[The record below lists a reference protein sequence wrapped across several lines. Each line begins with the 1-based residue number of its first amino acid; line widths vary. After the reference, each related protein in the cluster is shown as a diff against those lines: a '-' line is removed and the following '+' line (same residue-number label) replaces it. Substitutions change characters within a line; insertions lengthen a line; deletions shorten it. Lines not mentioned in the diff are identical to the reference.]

1 MIPVVELAGLVG
13 FCKELP
19 ATAATRFRPDPP
31 LQSGTA
37 NRIFQPPISHRLPLR
52 PDARSKSTQLPFRPG
67 SVQTFM
73 PVRRHTLKR
82 RLIGLVL
89 LSSIAALLVTYAALL
104 TYEFYRFRHD
114 SVRNLSALAGII
126 AANSSAA
133 LIFDDKALAE
143 ENLSA
148 LRAEP
153 DITLAAL
160 YDQRGRLYATYP
172 AAAPKAVLPG
182 SPGREGVEFAA
193 GRLTLFTPVM
203 QDRRRAG
210 TLYLSSDLGEMY
222 GRFKIYGLVLLAVLA
237 GSLGVSFFLSNFFQR
252 RISQPL
258 LVLAEMARLVSERR
272 NFTVR
277 VHSPRDDELGDL
289 TRAFDAMLD
298 QIQASHTEV
307 EQARDEALAASRAKD
322 DFLAALSHEL
332 RTPLNPVLLLASDA
346 ATRSDLPEPIRA
358 DFDLIRKNIE
368 LEARLI
374 DDLLDLTRI
383 TRGKL
388 ALDLQLVD
396 PQLALQDALET
407 VRADARAKEI
417 SLSYN
422 PDPGRPLVRG
432 DPIRLQQIFWN
443 ILKNAVK
450 FTPDGGSIAV
460 VVRAD
465 PAAGRL
471 ILTIEDNGIGLT
483 AEELPRIFRIFSQGE
498 HAADGGPHRFGGLGL
513 GLAISRTLAEL
524 HAGTIRATSR
534 GRDRGATFVV
544 DLPLAAE
551 SRAPATAP
559 TLASAGPGPAS
570 AVRARCIL
578 LVEDHAATRLV
589 LAQMLTGRGYR
600 VLSAGSVAEARACA
614 AQDRTIEALISDIGL
629 PDGNGYDLMAELSAA
644 QPLKGI
650 ALTGYGMDHDLA
662 ASRRAGFSTHLTKPV
677 RIQLIAEALAAF
689 WPEGRA

>member
-1 MIPVVELAGLVG
+1 M
-13 FCKELP
+13 P
-19 ATAATRFRPDPP
+19 A
-31 LQSGTA
+31 S
-37 NRIFQPPISHRLPLR
+37 
-52 PDARSKSTQLPFRPG
+52 
-67 SVQTFM
+67 
-73 PVRRHTLKR
+73 RHTLKR
-82 RLIGLVL
+82 KLIGLVL
-89 LSSIAALLVTYAALL
+89 LSSVAALLVTYAALL

-114 SVRNLSALAGII
+114 SIRNVSALAGII

-148 LRAEP
+148 LRSEP

-172 AAAPKAVLPG
+172 AAALPATLPAG
-182 SPGREGVEFAA
+182 PEEAGVTFAEGH
-193 GRLTLFTPVM
+193 LNYFTPVM

-222 GRFKIYGLVLLAVLA
+222 TRFEIYGLVLLAVLA
-237 GSLGVSFFLSNFFQR
+237 GSLAVSFFLSNFFQS

-277 VHSPRDDELGDL
+277 VHSPRHDELGDL
-289 TRAFDAMLD
+289 SRAFDAMLD

-346 ATRSDLPEPIRA
+346 ATRADLPEAIRA

-388 ALDLQLVD
+388 ALDQRLVD
-396 PQLALQDALET
+396 PQLALQDAIET
-407 VRADARAKEI
+407 IRADARAKQI
-417 SLSYN
+417 NLSTN
-422 PDPGRPLVRG
+422 PDPARPLVRG

-460 VVRAD
+460 VVRGD
-465 PAAGRL
+465 PAAGRVL
-471 ILTIEDNGIGLT
+471 VTIEDNGIGLT
-483 AEELPRIFRIFSQGE
+483 AEELPRLFRIFSQGE
-498 HAADGGPHRFGGLGL
+498 HAEDGGPHRFGGLGL

-524 HAGTIRATSR
+524 HSGTIRATSG
-534 GRDRGATFVV
+534 GRDLGATFVV
-544 DLPLAAE
+544 DLPLAPEARLAVPE
-551 SRAPATAP
+551 PAA
-559 TLASAGPGPAS
+559 ASAGTVAAPAPQT
-570 AVRARCIL
+570 RCIL
-578 LVEDHAATRLV
+578 LVEDHAPTRTV
-589 LAQMLTGRGYR
+589 LAQMLKGRGYR
-600 VLSAGSVAEARACA
+600 VLSAGSVAEARDCA
-614 AQDRTIEALISDIGL
+614 AREPGIDVLISDIGL

-644 QPLKGI
+644 RPLKGI

-662 ASRRAGFSTHLTKPV
+662 DSERAGFTTHLTKPV
-677 RIQLIAEALAAF
+677 RIQMIAEALAAF
-689 WPEGRA
+689 WPEVGA

>member
-1 MIPVVELAGLVG
+1 
-13 FCKELP
+13 
-19 ATAATRFRPDPP
+19 
-31 LQSGTA
+31 
-37 NRIFQPPISHRLPLR
+37 
-52 PDARSKSTQLPFRPG
+52 
-67 SVQTFM
+67 M
-73 PVRRHTLKR
+73 PVSRHTLKR
-82 RLIGLVL
+82 KLIGLVL

-114 SVRNLSALAGII
+114 SARNLSALAGII

-133 LIFDDKALAE
+133 LIFDDRALAE
-143 ENLSA
+143 ENLAA

-160 YDQRGRLYATYP
+160 YDQRGRLYAAYP
-172 AAAPKAVLPG
+172 ATALPAVLPS
-182 SPGREGVEFAA
+182 SPGPEGLKFAQ
-193 GRLTLFTPVM
+193 GRLALFAPIM

-222 GRFKIYGLVLLAVLA
+222 GRFEIYGFVLLAVLA
-237 GSLGVSFFLSNFFQR
+237 GSLAVSFFLSNFFQR

-272 NFTVR
+272 NFSVR

-307 EQARDEALAASRAKD
+307 EQARDEAIAASRAKD

-346 ATRSDLPEPIRA
+346 ATRTDLPEPIRA

-388 ALDLQLVD
+388 SLDRRLVD

-407 VRADARAKEI
+407 VRADARAKQI
-417 SLSYN
+417 NLSYN
-422 PDPGRPLVRG
+422 PDPGRQLVRG
-432 DPIRLQQIFWN
+432 DLTRLQQIFWN

-450 FTPDGGSIAV
+450 FTPEGGSIAV

-471 ILTIEDNGIGLT
+471 LVTVEDNGMGLT

-498 HAADGGPHRFGGLGL
+498 HAEDGGPHRFGGLGL

-524 HAGTIRATSR
+524 HDGTIRATSG
-534 GRDRGATFVV
+534 GRDRGATFVF
-544 DLPLAAE
+544 DLPLAEEVPPPAALPAP
-551 SRAPATAP
+551 RA
-559 TLASAGPGPAS
+559 AGPAQAAAP
-570 AVRARCIL
+570 RARCIL
-578 LVEDHAATRLV
+578 LVEDHAPTRTV
-589 LAQMLTGRGYR
+589 LAQMLTARGYR
-600 VLSAGSVAEARACA
+600 VLCAGSVAEARACA
-614 AQDRTIEALISDIGL
+614 ARDQTIEVLISDIGL

-650 ALTGYGMDHDLA
+650 ALTGYGMEHDLA
-662 ASRRAGFSTHLTKPV
+662 DSRRAGFSAHLTKPV

-689 WPEGRA
+689 WPEAGA